1 MRSQTLQ
8 QFTGNSLH
16 EIAGHPQ
23 SAWMGAPWG
32 ITARMTG
39 TLGSSYLV
47 YLPERPWL
55 GTVSA
60 LIEHLVCT
68 TTMTTSETLLQRLTK
83 DSLFQFLEVFKS
95 KI

>member
-1 MRSQTLQ
+1 
-8 QFTGNSLH
+8 
-16 EIAGHPQ
+16 
-23 SAWMGAPWG
+23 MGAPWR

-39 TLGSSYLV
+39 TLV
-47 YLPERPWL
+47 YLPESPWL

-68 TTMTTSETLLQRLTK
+68 TTMTTSEALLQRLTK
-83 DSLFQFLEVFKS
+83 DSLFQFLEVFKR